1 MSDMYD
7 SLEHGAPQSSRKT
20 TSDRHLVLKRRN
32 QIAALRAGDRVM
44 HFAFARGK
52 STCFSS

>member
-1 MSDMYD
+1 M
-7 SLEHGAPQSSRKT
+7 ERRKA
-20 TSDRHLVLKRRN
+20 RARRFRIVILLLKRRN
-32 QIAALRAGDRVM
+32 QIAALRAGDQVT